1 MESNRSLENQTV
13 PQQDNSIAQKILS
26 FCKKELIWCALGMN
40 IMIIIS
46 AIVLGSADMLL
57 IAFMNVA
64 LLVGAMQINAW
75 SKRKEEAEDE

>member
-1 MESNRSLENQTV
+1 M

-40 IMIIIS
+40 IMIIS

-75 SKRKEEAEDE
+75 SKRREEAEDE